1 MVIGLGYVIWWLLS
15 SSNAQIVVSIRPMS
29 WDYLFTPRALQ
40 CKHFNPI
47 PLRKRRKKKKKM
59 VHDDSRE
66 MEPCVSLR
74 WHLCNKPIGQSNR
87 RLVHLSQCSLHFFL
101 LIFFYAWYRRW
112 WARRG
117 VDRSFLPWF
126 TCCLHTFLFSDP
138 ILIDISLMS
147 KLPQPA

>member
-1 MVIGLGYVIWWLLS
+1 MATLFDDYFQAQMPRLLYQS
-15 SSNAQIVVSIRPMS
+15 DLCRGITCLHLEHCNANNS
-29 WDYLFTPRALQ
+29 TPFPCVKEGR
-40 CKHFNPI
+40 
-47 PLRKRRKKKKKM
+47 KKKKM